1 MIYVMSDIHGHK
13 DKFDCLLGRINLSAN
28 DKLIILGDVIDRG
41 PDGIALLDQI
51 RQIPQCL
58 LTLGNHEYM
67 MLDAIEHPSDELALF
82 RWYNNGGRITHQA
95 FLDLSEEDQ
104 KTILQ
109 YIHSLPV
116 NLSVVVNDQEY
127 ILVHGSP
134 MSYFSRNQTKYL
146 DAVQFSVWA
155 RLSYDT
161 PVPEGQTIVFGHT
174 PTMEYS
180 DGDLPMKIW
189 HGPGLIDVDCGC
201 AYTEYGGQLGC
212 LCLDNMNEYYS
223 DSEDRV

>member
-1 MIYVMSDIHGHK
+1 MHYVMSDIHGHK

-51 RQIPQCL
+51 RQMPQCL

-95 FLDLSEEDQ
+95 FLELSEENQ

-134 MSYFSRNQTKYL
+134 MSYFSRNQTRVVLY
-146 DAVQFSVWA
+146 
-155 RLSYDT
+155 
-161 PVPEGQTIVFGHT
+161 FG
-174 PTMEYS
+174 
-180 DGDLPMKIW
+180 
-189 HGPGLIDVDCGC
+189 
-201 AYTEYGGQLGC
+201 
-212 LCLDNMNEYYS
+212 
-223 DSEDRV
+223 